1 MIQLVTTE
9 EPPWARKGMAMPV
22 SGMRPVTPPAM
33 TNTWSATIEARPVAS
48 SLAEGVAQRE
58 PGPEAAGDEEPVEEQ
73 DRGEADEAELLA
85 ERWRG

>member
-22 SGMRPVTPPAM
+22 SGISPVTPPAM

-48 SLAEGVAQRE
+48 RRPKGSRRASPARK
-58 PGPEAAGDEEPVEEQ
+58 PRATRSP
-73 DRGEADEAELLA
+73 
-85 ERWRG
+85 